1 MSVGTAE
8 IYSSLLIFKMTACRL
23 NTFGD
28 DTLIVAGRHLL
39 FRASLGKYGHIY
51 MKYKTFTNLYLCKTY
66 WLRLTFGLMNT
77 GLEVSADI
85 QAYGVGLEIW
95 ADDA

>member
-1 MSVGTAE
+1 
-8 IYSSLLIFKMTACRL
+8 
-23 NTFGD
+23 
-28 DTLIVAGRHLL
+28 
-39 FRASLGKYGHIY
+39 